1 MQGLPLSETDAERK
15 GLLREGL
22 LREGLLS
29 PSRLGLPAKLFI
41 WLSLRATDSPVVVV
55 ARLTPSTAFKDDV
68 FILVITES
76 VILSDRRLW

>member
-22 LREGLLS
+22 LS

-41 WLSLRATDSPVVVV
+41 RLSLRATDSPVVVV